1 MLLYPQNYG
10 MLGAAMPDASG
21 AAFGAGPSASQPMAQ
36 FGAQGAASFG
46 GAPAASFGGAPT
58 ASFGP
63 TAAPTAPATPDMGQ
77 FLRGLDWS
85 PQNASNAT
93 RQMTDAMGQYGWN
106 NDQVGQELGFTGQQ
120 MQDHINKYTG
130 AAGGSDPLQGFNWRN
145 TTGDTRLYAQG
156 GDGMAYIGGS
166 PNWNP
171 TTGTQFASGQGG
183 PGVGNTGGMPA
194 NPYLPDMANDITRRT
209 TDMMNQGIR
218 QARGGALMA
227 GGFGGS
233 GQGIME
239 GKAISGSADNLAGQL
254 GSLYGSAWNQDQG
267 RDLQRYGMDQGFFG
281 QQRGQDLQQAQLGAS
296 MLQQGL
302 AAPWTPMQNA
312 SGVYSG
318 YTGLG
323 STTTPGTGG
332 GWQGALGGL
341 LGGAQL
347 ARNFSWL

>member
-130 AAGGSDPLQGFNWRN
+130 AAGG
-145 TTGDTRLYAQG
+145 GDQMMYA
-156 GDGMAYIGGS
+156 GGS
-166 PNWNP
+166 ANFNP
-171 TTGTQFASGQGG
+171 STGAQFASGAGG

-267 RDLQRYGMDQGFFG
+267 RDLQRYGMDQGFYTS
-281 QQRGQDLQQAQLGAS
+281 QRGQDLQGAQLGAS

-302 AAPWTPMQNA
+302 AAPWTPLQNA